1 MRDEDEHQQGSKCTM
16 LNFLE
21 SETVKNNDSVEI
33 SEENGVIKQVS
44 SDVIIKEDI
53 FQVHIEV
60 NKNISNDKQSIEVKD
75 LVNASAKLSDGVC
88 LPPGYGSDKL
98 GKVLMR
104 LLEEKIKVSTS
115 HSERELFRKTIHVL
129 VCGGCKDREKHNK
142 VKCRRCEDR
151 DQRKVEDKRKEE
163 VKGKVDDKD
172 KQKIVDKN
180 GNIINKNVF
189 VTTTKESPTKSIVND
204 VKGPIKKDAFV
215 PKPLE
220 ARKEDKVQS
229 D

>member
-1 MRDEDEHQQGSKCTM
+1 
-16 LNFLE
+16 
-21 SETVKNNDSVEI
+21 VKNNDGVEI
-33 SEENGVIKQVS
+33 SEENGVIKQVV
-44 SDVIIKEDI
+44 SDDIIKEDI

-60 NKNISNDKQSIEVKD
+60 NKNISNDKQSNEVKD
-75 LVNASAKLSDGVC
+75 LVNASAKLSDGIC
-88 LPPGYGSDKL
+88 LPPGYGSVKL

-115 HSERELFRKTIHVL
+115 HSERELLRKTIHVL

-151 DQRKVEDKRKEE
+151 DKRKEE
-163 VKGKVDDKD
+163 VKGKVFDKD

-189 VTTTKESPTKSIVND
+189 VTTTKESPTKSIVNND
-204 VKGPIKKDAFV
+204 IKGVQGCIYFTHPPFNSLPCFNYLPQNNSLTPYVKKMLRAFGCNFERETI
-215 PKPLE
+215 L
-220 ARKEDKVQS
+220 S
-229 D
+229 G